1 MSSAPFD
8 IKKISNREIQTL
20 LYIYFIQSPSC
31 PRNGTYL
38 STPSHTLSFIS
49 ICAPWEVRTQY
60 LDSGGGSSGP
70 DKFACPYSYRS
81 SSSRA
86 KEVGNCGWCWWGC
99 EHCRTVCHLPPGVYA
114 FMGGSVGETNKAINR
129 PAAYTYC
136 SSSTKPSGNDYW
148 HNNKKGSTNYAMNG
162 GENEC

>member
-60 LDSGGGSSGP
+60 LDSGGGHQALISSPALIATVVVHPAQRKWATAAGAGGGANTAAQFVIYLQGCTHSWAALSAKRIRLSTAQLLTHTAQVARSPAVMTTGTTTKRGP
-70 DKFACPYSYRS
+70 
-81 SSSRA
+81 
-86 KEVGNCGWCWWGC
+86 
-99 EHCRTVCHLPPGVYA
+99 RT
-114 FMGGSVGETNKAINR
+114 TR
-129 PAAYTYC
+129 
-136 SSSTKPSGNDYW
+136 
-148 HNNKKGSTNYAMNG
+148 
-162 GENEC
+162 